1 MKQNKVNTTIEWTK
15 QNSILVWILKI
26 KKKNICYKE
35 EKRKIELYKE
45 EIFFAILG
53 GPNLPWRHP
62 TKGTTFVTWP
72 FNHAPS

>member
-1 MKQNKVNTTIEWTK
+1 MNKKN
-15 QNSILVWILKI
+15 
-26 KKKNICYKE
+26 KKNNICYKE

-62 TKGTTFVTWP
+62 TKGTTFVT
-72 FNHAPS
+72 